1 MVEELRIAE
10 VFDNRMSDRYIL
22 GDDGKT
28 PVPCEDMIE
37 WGNWMNVPGNRT
49 VKQEH
54 INGKFISTVFLAL
67 DHSFGSGE
75 PLLFETMVFSGP
87 SAGAGEEFCERSHTW
102 EEAWETHKRAVEQVT
117 AGIP

>member
-75 PLLFETMVFSGP
+75 PLLPQYSGRGRQQ
-87 SAGAGEEFCERSHTW
+87 SASFGA
-102 EEAWETHKRAVEQVT
+102 KRYRGQHPGPLPQALGRVCSIT
-117 AGIP
+117 KLG